1 MSASGSDPG
10 KWASRLQQIASIKGG
25 SLTNVVP
32 KAALLPII
40 AALASLADLIGAII
54 GIPINIASA
63 FGEGLASVATALTG
77 GSGQILQ
84 AGATESAESLTSGV
98 WAQFGPFT
106 FPLAVGIIALTA
118 YIFARARSE
127 EETGDFFWFLPD
139 LPGPLGAEEEGGD

>member
-1 MSASGSDPG
+1 MSASGPG
-10 KWASRLQQIASIKGG
+10 KWSSRLEKIANIEGG

-40 AALASLADLIGAII
+40 AALASLADLVGAVL

-106 FPLAVGIIALTA
+106 FPLAVGIIAVTA
-118 YIFARARSE
+118 YIFAQGRSQ
-127 EETGDFFWFLPD
+127 EETGNFFWFIPD
-139 LPGPLGAEEEGGD
+139 LPGPLGAEEEDED